1 MTVRRHLAFSCEG
14 SECLGTLDDAP
25 GTTGLLIVSG
35 GNEIRAG
42 AWNGQAWLAA
52 QLAAAGHP
60 VFRFDRRGVGD
71 SAGDN
76 AGFTGSAAD
85 IAAALEAFRAAAPQ
99 VRRVIAFGN
108 CDAASALMLARGA
121 GCDGLVLSN
130 PWTIESPTEDQA
142 EGAAEGAGANAAQPP
157 EALRAHYARR
167 LRDPAA
173 LLRLLRGGVSL
184 RGLMISLRDM
194 LRKPAPSSLV
204 DTLRGGL
211 AAYEAG
217 AAGEVRILLAGRD
230 RTAQVFLARWDR
242 RDPRLHHCAQAS
254 HSYVEPEAR
263 EWLVAQ
269 LRAALARAAA

>member
-1 MTVRRHLAFSCEG
+1 MTGRRHLAFFCEG
-14 SECLGTLDDAP
+14 SECLGTLDAAP

-52 QLAAAGHP
+52 RLAAAGHP

-85 IAAALEAFRAAAPQ
+85 IAAALAAFRAAAPQ
-99 VRRVIAFGN
+99 LRRVIAFGN
-108 CDAASALMLARGA
+108 CDAASALMLAQGA

-130 PWTIESPTEDQA
+130 PWTIESPAEDQA
-142 EGAAEGAGANAAQPP
+142 DSSAGSGAQPP

-204 DTLRGGL
+204 DALRGGL
-211 AAYEAG
+211 ATYEAS

-230 RTAQVFLARWDR
+230 RTAQVFLARWNR
-242 RDPRLHHCAQAS
+242 GDPRLRHCAAAS

-263 EWLVAQ
+263 EWLVGQ
-269 LRAALARAAA
+269 LLAALAPAGG